1 MADQTKPKRTISQQ
15 LADMKG
21 SLRKIGQQ
29 ISPRLGYFYI
39 LLLVCAV
46 AYVVST
52 VNQTF
57 DQSGT
62 ISSDATSSQNAQ
74 NTDSTNFTFSFDAAT
89 VAKVKA
95 LSSGA
100 SNMTVSLP
108 SGRINPFAE

>member
-1 MADQTKPKRTISQQ
+1 MADQTKPKQTISQQ

-21 SLRKIGQQ
+21 GLRKIGQQ

-62 ISSDATSSQNAQ
+62 ISSNVNSSQSAQ
-74 NTDSTNFTFSFDAAT
+74 DASTTDFTFSFDAAT

-100 SNMTVSLP
+100 ANMSVSLP
-108 SGRINPFAE
+108 AGRINPFSE